1 MGAVLGSHCDNQDLI
16 PMSRSLHDA
25 ILSKNEEEVV
35 TRLNMGEDV
44 NQSHPP
50 RYSSPLHTAVYSGNA
65 GVVEL
70 LLCRG
75 ADPSMGDREGV
86 TPLAIA
92 ISQNRKDIVTI
103 ISKAGGSKTPSSLPA
118 VDDKPDPL
126 FTHPPPW
133 KDQTITQV
141 QNKETVE
148 SVKPKESLYGFLKKG
163 TKVMSSKPITTVSDS
178 SKKPSLEINSK
189 EEGNIKIH
197 CDNST
202 VQDAHLNLTDK
213 TKIPTCQ
220 KKEREESGHI
230 EILKEESTAEINGF
244 ETTEEKKSS
253 HGKYEKYK
261 IANIMGS
268 TYASLGKMSRKKST
282 NQDDIKSEHQKR
294 KNIKLDNL
302 VENISL
308 RLSKGNKE
316 TKVTIDDNEID
327 HKTMEISTSID
338 KFKGSFLSV
347 LNKQTIK
354 KDIDSCSS
362 KLDEEKIIETKQEDP
377 SRHIAHANG
386 KNLNITNKLKT
397 LKAYKPKLFMNK
409 KSNKQEEKIAST
421 EKEATIGMKIKKLFE
436 SSKSKVTKNK
446 KDRIEE
452 SNDIKPANKIDGI
465 RKKCSTVFKNDDHDK
480 KHESGY
486 KKNIREVSKASAT
499 LKTFQLKLSNKGRT
513 KKEGKENGGQ
523 ISTDKSLQS
532 QVKKD
537 LIKGKFSNI
546 FSKGKETKKENE
558 ASKVTSIN
566 IEKRIMSK
574 NEIQMRK
581 KDTKFQWIMIDGQWR
596 KSESLGVE

>member
-1 MGAVLGSHCDNQDLI
+1 
-16 PMSRSLHDA
+16 
-25 ILSKNEEEVV
+25 
-35 TRLNMGEDV
+35 V

-75 ADPSMGDREGV
+75 ADHSMGDREGV

-178 SKKPSLEINSK
+178 SKKPSWEINSK
-189 EEGNIKIH
+189 KDENTKNSV
-197 CDNST
+197 DNST
-202 VQDAHLNLTDK
+202 AQNVHLTFSDE

-220 KKEREESGHI
+220 PEERVETGRI
-230 EILKEESTAEINGF
+230 EILKEESASEINGL
-244 ETTEEKKSS
+244 ETIKEKECSN
-253 HGKYEKYK
+253 GKYENQK
-261 IANIMGS
+261 IANFSSGM
-268 TYASLGKMSRKKST
+268 YASFREKISKKKVI
-282 NQDDIKSEHQKR
+282 NQEPINPEHPTR
-294 KNIKLDNL
+294 KNVKLKKL
-302 VENISL
+302 VENVSL

-316 TKVTIDDNEID
+316 TKVPIDENGID
-327 HKTMEISTSID
+327 HKALGMSTVE
-338 KFKGSFLSV
+338 KFKRSFLSV
-347 LNKQTIK
+347 SNKQTIN
-354 KDIDSCSS
+354 KDSDFCSS
-362 KLDEEKIIETKQEDP
+362 KLNEEKIIETKQEDP
-377 SRHIAHANG
+377 SIDIAQAN
-386 KNLNITNKLKT
+386 KKDLKIAEKLKT
-397 LKAYKPKLFMNK
+397 LKVYKPKLFMNNK
-409 KSNKQEEKIAST
+409 LNKQEEKIAST
-421 EKEATIGMKIKKLFE
+421 EKEATFGIKIKKQFE

-452 SNDIKPANKIDGI
+452 SNEIKQANKIDSI
-465 RKKCSTVFKNDDHDK
+465 RKKCSTVFKNDDHNK
-480 KHESGY
+480 KHQSGY
-486 KKNIREVSKASAT
+486 KENIGKDSKASAT
-499 LKTFQLKLSNKGRT
+499 LKSFQLKLSNKGRT

-523 ISTDKSLQS
+523 ISTDKTLQS

-537 LIKGKFSNI
+537 LTKSKFSNI
-546 FSKGKETKKENE
+546 FSKGKQTEKGNK
-558 ASKVTSIN
+558 ASEVMSTNN
-566 IEKRIMSK
+566 IEKRIMNTK
-574 NEIQMRK
+574 EIEMRK
-581 KDTKFQWIMIDGQWR
+581 RDTKFQWIMIDGQWR
-596 KSESLGVE
+596 KSESFGV